1 MEKTGTN
8 VSEQSMSN
16 NQKRG
21 PLVADKRYS
30 KTAPVKKRAT
40 KRKPAKR
47 KPSRGPIG
55 WLVAAI
61 MAAIGFVLRLIWKLM
76 WRGAVVMGVILGI
89 GIYYFAS
96 QMQPIDTL
104 IDGRARGSVTM
115 TDGAGAVYAWRGDQ
129 FGGMI
134 TTDTVSSHLKNAV
147 VASEDKR
154 FYRHFGISP
163 RGIASAVRIN

>member
-55 WLVAAI
+55 WLVAAL
-61 MAAIGFVLRLIWKLM
+61 MAAHADLL
-76 WRGAVVMGVILGI
+76 
-89 GIYYFAS
+89 
-96 QMQPIDTL
+96 P
-104 IDGRARGSVTM
+104 
-115 TDGAGAVYAWRGDQ
+115 
-129 FGGMI
+129 
-134 TTDTVSSHLKNAV
+134 
-147 VASEDKR
+147 
-154 FYRHFGISP
+154 
-163 RGIASAVRIN
+163 

>member
-30 KTAPVKKRAT
+30 KTAPVKKRAA

-76 WRGAVVMGVILGI
+76 WRGAVVMGVIVGI

-115 TDGAGAVYAWRGDQ
+115 TDGAGAVYAWRGD
-129 FGGMI
+129 
-134 TTDTVSSHLKNAV
+134 
-147 VASEDKR
+147 
-154 FYRHFGISP
+154 
-163 RGIASAVRIN
+163 